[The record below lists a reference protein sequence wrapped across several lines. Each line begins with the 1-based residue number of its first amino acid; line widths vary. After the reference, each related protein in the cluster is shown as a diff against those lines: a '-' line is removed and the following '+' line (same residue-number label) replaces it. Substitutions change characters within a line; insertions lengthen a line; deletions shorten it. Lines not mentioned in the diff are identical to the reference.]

1 MKQQTTQIEQHLPA
15 KIQVAETPVKKVEMS
30 LNKSSESQYTAQDLL
45 GLSWTLFE
53 EMD

>member
-15 KIQVAETPVKKVEMS
+15 KIQVAKTPVKKVERS
-30 LNKSSESQYTAQDLL
+30 LNESQYTAQDLL